1 MALLMLRKLI
11 INNHELT
18 YTLRKSRRAKRLK
31 VAVFCDASVVV
42 TLPHSVTVTWMEG
55 FLKRKAHWILKEI
68 KYFKKL
74 DPKLR
79 LRGSNEEYRLR
90 KSEALSLVMKKIAK
104 VNAVYQFPFRK
115 ITIKNQKTRWGSCS
129 LKGNL
134 NFNYKIIYLPDRA
147 AEYLVAH
154 ELAHLQEYNHSK
166 DFWRLV
172 ERAVPDY
179 REQRAELAKRM
190 LM

>member
-1 MALLMLRKLI
+1 MLRKLI
-11 INNHELT
+11 INNHEIT

-42 TLPHSVTVTWMEG
+42 TLPRTVTVTWMEE
-55 FLKRKAHWILKEI
+55 FLKRKVNWILKEI

-79 LRGSNEEYRLR
+79 LRGGAEEYRGNR
-90 KSEALSLVMKKIAK
+90 AEALALVMKKIAK
-104 VNAVYQFPFRK
+104 VNAVYNFPFRRV
-115 ITIKNQKTRWGSCS
+115 TIKNQKTRWGSCS
-129 LKGNL
+129 LQGNL
-134 NFNYKIIYLPDRA
+134 NFNYKIIFLPDRA

-154 ELAHLQEYNHSK
+154 ELAHLEEYNHSK

-179 REQRAELAKRM
+179 REQRQELAKRM